1 MRRLF
6 MVSVLF
12 LLAMLTGSVAAADNA
27 TCEVGVLVSYQYSDD
42 NGRINPTLEITD
54 SGTGIEYNR
63 TYDPSSGYTKLIFQ
77 HSNISAANL
86 TLTVRAPG
94 YVTVERRL
102 NLTPNPMD
110 PGTPDTMQA

>member
-1 MRRLF
+1 MDEEIIHCLS
-6 MVSVLF
+6 SVPSGH
-12 LLAMLTGSVAAADNA
+12 AYGSVAAADNA
-27 TCEVGVLVSYQYSDD
+27 TCEVGVLVSCQYSDD

-86 TLTVRAPG
+86 TLTVR
-94 YVTVERRL
+94 RRATL
-102 NLTPNPMD
+102 P
-110 PGTPDTMQA
+110 